1 MRPSIWGPARSTP
14 WARLVWVC
22 FAGAAISR
30 PRAHGMRPYMGP
42 CKKHAVRL
50 SRLGLLR
57 RGRHRKH
64 ANISADYLLGRVDE
78 PRPLNDEKKEGTL

>member
-1 MRPSIWGPARSTP
+1 MRLS
-14 WARLVWVC
+14 RLGLFRRGGYQPPV
-22 FAGAAISR
+22 GAWYA
-30 PRAHGMRPYMGP
+30 PLHMGP
-42 CKKHAVRL
+42 RKEHAVGL
-50 SRLGLLR
+50 PRLGLLR